1 VQGRQLGDADITV
14 IKELIGQGVARGIV
28 IGRAHLLAPS
38 ELDIRQYHVQR
49 GDVLHEVA
57 RLNNAFSLVRAELEQ
72 LRDNVAVDAPAE
84 VKAFLDLH
92 RMILD
97 DSLLCDAP
105 RDLVRARLI
114 NAEWALT
121 IQLEEVCRQF
131 EAIDD
136 DYFRSRSQDVRQ
148 VVERVLRRLAGG
160 RPSPAVLER
169 KLADGERLVLVAHD
183 LGPADVLHFREGAGA
198 SLAGFITELGGP
210 TSHTM
215 ILARSLGLPAVVG
228 VVDARASI
236 VEGDLLVVD
245 SDTGQVFVQPN
256 EDALAQFRRRILD
269 QGQART
275 ELRKLRGKLSRTKD
289 GIPVELLANIEMP
302 EDVRGA
308 LDAGADGVGLFRT
321 EFLFMDRDQLPS
333 EDEQYEAYA
342 KVARAMKGK
351 PVVVRTL
358 DIGADKVL
366 NATARQSLGLAG
378 DAEEADVEPNPALG
392 LRAIRYCL
400 AYPELFLTQLRAILR
415 ASTQGTVRILVPML
429 AHVHEIDQALQFVAR
444 AKEQLR
450 ERRQKFDA
458 RVPVGG
464 MIEVPAAALNLGPF
478 CERLKFLALGT
489 NDLIQYVLAIDRTD
503 SAVAYLYEPLHPAV
517 LQLIH
522 HTIRT
527 GTRAGIPVSVCGE
540 MAGDQAVA
548 ELLLGMGLRRFSMN
562 AAQLLSVK
570 QRIFELDSK
579 VAARLAARVARLHD
593 PIEIRAAL
601 ERSQHLGERGAAGR
615 AGAAN
620 GARAAVRR
628 KRPDAK
634 SRRRA

>member
-1 VQGRQLGDADITV
+1 MSKQLV
-14 IKELIGQGVARGIV
+14 GQGVGRGIV

-38 ELDIRQYHVQR
+38 ELDIRQYHIQR

-72 LRDNVAVDAPAE
+72 LRANVAGDAPAE

-121 IQLEEVCRQF
+121 IQLEEVCQQF
-131 EAIDD
+131 EAIEDE
-136 DYFRSRSQDVRQ
+136 YFRTRSQDVRQ

-160 RPSPAVLER
+160 RPSPVALAR
-169 KLADGERLVLVAHD
+169 KLEEGERLVLVAHD
-183 LGPADVLHFREGAGA
+183 LAPADILHFREDDSNA
-198 SLAGFITELGGP
+198 LAGFITELGGP

-228 VVDARASI
+228 VTDARIHVA
-236 VEGDLLVVD
+236 EGDLVVVD
-245 SDTGQVFVQPN
+245 SDSGQITVQP
-256 EDALAQFRRRILD
+256 DADRMDAFRQRILD
-269 QGQART
+269 QGHART
-275 ELRKLRGKLSRTKD
+275 ELRKLRGKLSRTRD

-302 EDVRGA
+302 EDVRDA

-321 EFLFMDRDQLPS
+321 EFLFMNRDRLPT
-333 EDEQYEAYA
+333 EDEQFESYMR
-342 KVARAMKGK
+342 VARAMKGK
-351 PVVVRTL
+351 PVVIRTL

-366 NATARQSLGLAG
+366 NAPARLSLGLASG
-378 DAEEADVEPNPALG
+378 ADGSEPEPNPALG

-415 ASTQGTVRILVPML
+415 ASAHGTVRILVPML
-429 AHVHEIDQALQFVAR
+429 AHVHEIEQALQFVAR
-444 AKEQLR
+444 AKEQLK

-478 CERLKFLALGT
+478 VEKLKFLSLGT
-489 NDLIQYVLAIDRTD
+489 NDLIQYALAIDRTD

-517 LQLIH
+517 LQLIAM
-522 HTIRT
+522 TIRT
-527 GTRAGIPVSVCGE
+527 GTRARVPVSVCGE
-540 MAGDQAVA
+540 MAGDLANI
-548 ELLLGMGLRRFSMN
+548 ELLLGMGLRYFSMN
-562 AAQLLSVK
+562 PAQLLAVK

-579 VAARLAARVARLHD
+579 VAGRLATRVARMHD
-593 PIEIRAAL
+593 PLEVRAAL
-601 ERSQHLGERGAAGR
+601 ERAAQTAHARPATPARR
-615 AGAAN
+615 APAT
-620 GARAAVRR
+620 RARR
-628 KRPDAK
+628 K
-634 SRRRA
+634 S

>member
-1 VQGRQLGDADITV
+1 MGKQLVG
-14 IKELIGQGVARGIV
+14 LGVARGIV

-38 ELDIRQYHVQR
+38 ELDIRQYHIQR

-72 LRDNVAVDAPAE
+72 LRTNVAGDAPAE
-84 VKAFLDLH
+84 VRAFLDLH

-105 RDLVRARLI
+105 RDLVRSRLI

-121 IQLEEVCRQF
+121 IQLEEVCQQF

-136 DYFRSRSQDVRQ
+136 EYFRSRSQDVRQ

-160 RPSPAVLER
+160 RPSAMATTR
-169 KLADGERLVLVAHD
+169 KLAEGERLVLVAHD
-183 LGPADVLHFREGAGA
+183 LAPADVLHFREDEGA

-228 VVDARASI
+228 VADARDIIA
-236 VEGDLLVVD
+236 EGDLLVVD
-245 SDTGQVFVQPN
+245 SDTGRIVVLPD
-256 EDALAQFRRRILD
+256 EAALADYRRRILL
-269 QGQART
+269 QSQART

-302 EDVRGA
+302 EDVRDA

-321 EFLFMDRDQLPS
+321 EFLFMNRDTLPS
-333 EDEQYEAYA
+333 EDEQFESYA
-342 KVARAMKGK
+342 RVARAMKGK

-366 NATARQSLGLAG
+366 NASARQSLGLAVDGG
-378 DAEEADVEPNPALG
+378 DGLAVEPNPALG

-415 ASTQGTVRILVPML
+415 ASSTGTVRILVPML
-429 AHVHEIDQALQFVAR
+429 AHTHEIEQVLQFVAR
-444 AKEQLR
+444 AKEQLK
-450 ERRQKFDA
+450 ERKQKFDA
-458 RVPVGG
+458 RIAVGG
-464 MIEVPAAALNLGPF
+464 MIEIPAAALNLAPF
-478 CERLKFLALGT
+478 LDRLKFLSLGT
-489 NDLIQYVLAIDRTD
+489 NDLIQYALAIDRTD

-517 LQLIH
+517 LHLIS

-527 GTRAGIPVSVCGE
+527 GTRARLPVSVCGE
-540 MAGDQAVA
+540 MAGDLASV
-548 ELLLGMGLRRFSMN
+548 ELLLGMGLRRYSMN
-562 AAQLLSVK
+562 PAQLLSVK
-570 QRIFELDSK
+570 QRLFELDSK
-579 VAARLAARVARLHD
+579 VAGRLASRVARLHD
-593 PIEIRAAL
+593 PLQIRAAL
-601 ERSQHLGERGAAGR
+601 ERAASGAAR
-615 AGAAN
+615 K
-620 GARAAVRR
+620 RAAPARPAARR
-628 KRPDAK
+628 
-634 SRRRA
+634 S

>member
-1 VQGRQLGDADITV
+1 VG
-14 IKELIGQGVARGIV
+14 KELNGQGVVRGIV

-38 ELDIRQYHVQR
+38 ELDIRQYHIDR

-72 LRDNVAVDAPAE
+72 LRGNVASDAPAE

-105 RDLVRARLI
+105 RDLVRTRLI

-121 IQLEEVCRQF
+121 IQLEEVCQQF

-136 DYFRSRSQDVRQ
+136 EYFRSRSQDVRQ
-148 VVERVLRRLAGG
+148 VVERVLRHLAGG
-160 RPSPAVLER
+160 RPSPAALVR
-169 KLADGERLVLVAHD
+169 KFAEGERLILVAHD
-183 LGPADVLHFREGAGA
+183 LGPADVLHFREDAGA

-228 VVDARASI
+228 VAEAREVIA
-236 VEGDLLVVD
+236 EGDLLVVD
-245 SDTGQVFVQPN
+245 SDTGAVHVQPD
-256 EDALAQFRRRILD
+256 EPALARFRLRIQE
-269 QGQART
+269 QGAARS
-275 ELRKLRGKLSRTKD
+275 ELRKLRGKLSRTRD
-289 GIPVELLANIEMP
+289 GIPVELLANIELP

-321 EFLFMDRDQLPS
+321 EFLFMNRDTLPS
-333 EDEQYEAYA
+333 EEEQYEAYA
-342 KVARAMKGK
+342 RVARAMKGK
-351 PVVVRTL
+351 PVVIRTL

-366 NATARQSLGLAG
+366 NPSARQALGLDDDG
-378 DAEEADVEPNPALG
+378 AEGPAAEPNPALG

-415 ASTQGTVRILVPML
+415 ASSHGTVRILVPML

-444 AKEQLR
+444 AKEQLKD
-450 ERRQKFDA
+450 RRLKYDG

-464 MIEVPAAALNLGPF
+464 MIEIPAAALNLGPF

-489 NDLIQYVLAIDRTD
+489 NDLIQYTLAIDRSD

-527 GTRAGIPVSVCGE
+527 GERAGVPVSVCGE
-540 MAGDQAVA
+540 MAGDLAVC
-548 ELLLGMGLRRFSMN
+548 ELLLGMGLRRYSMN
-562 AAQLLSVK
+562 AGQLLGMK
-570 QRIFELDSK
+570 QRLFELDSK
-579 VAARLAARVARLHD
+579 SAARLANRVARLHD
-593 PIEIRAAL
+593 PMQIRAAL
-601 ERSQHLGERGAAGR
+601 ARSQQDRPAPAPVR
-615 AGAAN
+615 
-620 GARAAVRR
+620 RAAPARKAPAARVRR
-628 KRPDAK
+628 A
-634 SRRRA
+634 